1 MTPAPGT
8 HGMLAFIAAAID
20 WCRQSGSDAVMV
32 LIEEGPLAAACEE
45 PAVFPW
51 LAEHNGE
58 FPLIIASNVPAILER
73 AAALQLP
80 RIRVENPELTVHD
93 RLTQAILDGVA
104 DELLRPGAN
113 VVCVYSSFDF
123 ELLDTISSIQLTE
136 HLGRL
141 TARDLQKLETKVP
154 LDTLKVVVDLAVE
167 IGREGREG
175 KPVGTLLVVGDH
187 RKVLAH
193 SRLAGFDPMKGYLRR
208 ERNLLDPR
216 VREGIKEIAQLD
228 GAFVISA
235 EGIVESCCRII
246 DTDPVE
252 LTLTTGLGSRHY
264 AGAAISKNTEAIA
277 VVVSESSGTVRIF
290 QNGEV
295 VLRIEPLRR
304 AMTWKDTQRKQPP
317 ADPLAPKP
325 TRKTK

>member
-1 MTPAPGT
+1 
-8 HGMLAFIAAAID
+8 MLLVEDGPIAQAFD
-20 WCRQSGSDAVMV
+20 DH
-32 LIEEGPLAAACEE
+32 
-45 PAVFPW
+45 AVFEW
-51 LAEHNGE
+51 LVRQRADMM
-58 FPLIIASNVPAILER
+58 LIVVSNASTILER
-73 AAALQLP
+73 ATALQLP
-80 RIRVENPELTVHD
+80 QIPIENPEMTVHD

-104 DELLRPGAN
+104 DEFLRPGAH
-113 VVCVYSSFDF
+113 VIAVYSSFDF
-123 ELLDTISSIQLTE
+123 EQLDTISSIQLTD

-175 KPVGTLLVVGDH
+175 KPVGTMLIVGDH
-187 RKVLAH
+187 RKVLAN
-193 SRLAGFDPMKGYLRR
+193 SRIAGFDPMRGYVRR

-235 EGIVESCCRII
+235 DGIVESCCRII

-290 QNGEV
+290 QHGEV

-317 ADPLAPKP
+317 ADGTAPKP
-325 TRKTK
+325 SRKTK

>member
-1 MTPAPGT
+1 M
-8 HGMLAFIAAAID
+8 
-20 WCRQSGSDAVMV
+20 
-32 LIEEGPLAAACEE
+32 
-45 PAVFPW
+45 
-51 LAEHNGE
+51 
-58 FPLIIASNVPAILER
+58 
-73 AAALQLP
+73 
-80 RIRVENPELTVHD
+80 ENPESTIHD
-93 RLTQAILDGVA
+93 RLTQAILDAVA
-104 DELLRPGAN
+104 DELLRPGAH
-113 VVCVYSSFDF
+113 VIAVYSSFDF
-123 ELLDTISSIQLTE
+123 DHLDTISSIQLTE

-175 KPVGTLLVVGDH
+175 KPVGTMLIVGDH
-187 RKVLAH
+187 RRVLAN
-193 SRLAGFDPMKGYLRR
+193 SRIAGFDPMKGYVRR

-235 EGIVESCCRII
+235 DGIVESCCRII
-246 DTDPVE
+246 DTAPVE

-304 AMTWKDTQRKQPP
+304 AMTWKDVQRKLPVP
-317 ADPLAPKP
+317 DGLTKPRKPKP
-325 TRKTK
+325 